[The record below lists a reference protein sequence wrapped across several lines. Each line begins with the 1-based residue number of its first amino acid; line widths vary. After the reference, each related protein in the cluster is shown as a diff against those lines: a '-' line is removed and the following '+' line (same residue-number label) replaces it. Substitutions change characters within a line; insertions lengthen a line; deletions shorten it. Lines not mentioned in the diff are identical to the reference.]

1 MRSAAGVQ
9 SGSGTG
15 GILTGLARVLGGK
28 TSNVTSHQTIR
39 LIRGRHSSPERG
51 ACVMEVASMLAAE
64 PFSDEPR
71 CVCPVI
77 AEFLRTYN
85 DQVDEA
91 RRQDLFEYASLV
103 VDTRADFRVERRRAN
118 LCLDRWLE
126 ASSPRRAQLRR
137 RLWMLPPGTA
147 ARDMEIAH
155 RAARWAAASPDR
167 HAWALE
173 LIEAMAGRA
182 PLRVEAPVAEAPVAD
197 APVAASALLA

>member
-28 TSNVTSHQTIR
+28 TSNVPTHQTIR

-64 PFSDEPR
+64 PFSDEPS

-85 DQVDEA
+85 DQVDHV
-91 RRQDLFEYASLV
+91 RRQDLYAFAALV
-103 VDTRADFRVERRRAN
+103 VGTREGPVVERQRAN
-118 LCLDRWLE
+118 
-126 ASSPRRAQLRR
+126 
-137 RLWMLPPGTA
+137 
-147 ARDMEIAH
+147 
-155 RAARWAAASPDR
+155 
-167 HAWALE
+167 
-173 LIEAMAGRA
+173 
-182 PLRVEAPVAEAPVAD
+182 
-197 APVAASALLA
+197 